1 MASKGN
7 ARGTQRG
14 GLKRSAGSRPRRRAE
29 EWATVLREQGRS
41 GQTVEAFCAE
51 RRLARS
57 TFWYWRRRLAVTT
70 AEVVGVDTTAK
81 FLAVPVHVASQ
92 GCEVLVNDM
101 RVRLEGEGA
110 QRVVEVIVARLAAL
124 A

>member
-1 MASKGN
+1 MGN
-7 ARGTQRG
+7 
-14 GLKRSAGSRPRRRAE
+14 AGSRPRLRAE
-29 EWATVLREQGRS
+29 EWANVLREQGRS

-70 AEVVGVDTTAK
+70 AEVVVAVDATAK
-81 FLAVPVHVASQ
+81 FLAVPVHAPIQ

-101 RVRLEGEGA
+101 RVRFEGDGA
-110 QRVVEVIVARLAAL
+110 RRVLEVIVARLAAL